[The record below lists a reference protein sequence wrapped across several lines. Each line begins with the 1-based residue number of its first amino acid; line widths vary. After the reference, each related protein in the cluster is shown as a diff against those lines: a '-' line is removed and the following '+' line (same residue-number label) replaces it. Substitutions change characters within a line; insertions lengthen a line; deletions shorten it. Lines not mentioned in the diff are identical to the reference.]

1 MTTVQELGALHRR
14 YADTSHRFRAA
25 WTFHQFLQSLSKTG
39 QQHVNDAHSVEF
51 QNLYAELKEISQ
63 SLNNTSESERLR
75 SKLESIDRRLSELIE
90 DLDEE
95 DSRVAPYYLRQFF
108 RRVKTYDEK
117 ILTQLVKFYLY
128 TQPGEI
134 WPSDR
139 LDKVDFLLA
148 RLSEEEDD
156 RTGEPRLRD
165 HRRLSEIF
173 QGLWAMLGAST
184 PDADYVSAK
193 RREVDGIRQEVGE
206 ISTLDQ
212 LSEHDLVPRYRALK
226 HDLGNLFLEPGLALA
241 IQETNLALKSR
252 IQNLY
257 AKEEQRIVAEYQR
270 VFELERE
277 VPLDREL
284 DQELMQFRQEIERF
298 EAQLQSQEL
307 KLEDLALIRA
317 RVRDLLPRL
326 TAAGRGPGAGA
337 LGGGTASGIG
347 ASRSSGSAGAGE
359 HAAGDSGYSGFGGGH
374 TGVGIPGSRRQ
385 YQDDSGHLSGATGV
399 AGASPL
405 AAQEDLLGEH
415 YRRLVDA
422 LRGVDA
428 EMAVDRVVVMPEV
441 FPLRIEPREVLAYRR
456 LYGRASCDRELEQ
469 FLLEGAALRMRI
481 NEEAQEIS
489 GILDETSVTGDSIV
503 YARARWTARTAD
515 AFLWRFH
522 HVLDEA
528 VLSGSVTEGR
538 QLQLLRMR
546 LMRDY
551 SGLWLLAYKP
561 LLKRNP
567 GGTIA

>member
-25 WTFHQFLQSLSKTG
+25 WTFHQFLQSLGKSG
-39 QQHVNDAHSVEF
+39 QAHSADAHSLEF

-63 SLNNTSESERLR
+63 SLNNLSESDRLR
-75 SKLESIDRRLSELIE
+75 ARLDGIDRRLGQLIE

-95 DSRVAPYYLRQFF
+95 DTRVAPYYLRQFF
-108 RRVKTYDEK
+108 RRVKSYDEK

-128 TQPGEI
+128 AQQGEI
-134 WPSDR
+134 WPTER

-165 HRRLSEIF
+165 HRRLNEIF
-173 QGLWAMLGAST
+173 HGLWAMLGVPVPEPGFTAG
-184 PDADYVSAK
+184 K
-193 RREVDGIRQEVGE
+193 RQEIESLRQEVVE
-206 ISTLDQ
+206 IDALDQ
-212 LSEHDLVPRYRALK
+212 LSESNLIPRYRQLK
-226 HDLGNLFLEPGLALA
+226 HDLGNLLFEPALLLA
-241 IQETNLALKSR
+241 IQETNLVLKSR
-252 IQNLY
+252 VQNLY
-257 AKEEQRIVAEYQR
+257 AKEERRIVAEYQR

-277 VPLDREL
+277 VPVDHEL
-284 DQELMQFRQEIERF
+284 DQDLMQFHQEIERF

-307 KLEDLALIRA
+307 KLEDLAMIRA
-317 RVRDLLPRL
+317 RVRELLPRL
-326 TAAGRGPGAGA
+326 AAAGGHGAGTA
-337 LGGGTASGIG
+337 QGGDATASGG
-347 ASRSSGSAGAGE
+347 RRAPLEPRASFS
-359 HAAGDSGYSGFGGGH
+359 DSGAYQAAPGG
-374 TGVGIPGSRRQ
+374 PS
-385 YQDDSGHLSGATGV
+385 AE
-399 AGASPL
+399 SPL
-405 AAQEDLLGEH
+405 AAHEDLLGEF

-422 LRGVDA
+422 LREVDPELPA
-428 EMAVDRVVVMPEV
+428 ERVVVLPDV
-441 FPLRIEPREVLAYRR
+441 FPLRLEAREVLAYRR
-456 LYGRASCDRELEQ
+456 LYGRSNCDRELEQ
-469 FLLEGAALRMRI
+469 FLLEGAALRLRI
-481 NEEAQEIS
+481 NDEAQEIS

-503 YARARWTARTAD
+503 FARARWTARTAD
-515 AFLWRFH
+515 AYLWRFH

-528 VLSGSVTEGR
+528 VLAGSVTEGR

>member
-25 WTFHQFLQSLSKTG
+25 WTFHQFLQSLSKSG
-39 QQHVNDAHSVEF
+39 QQRPADAHSIEF

-63 SLNNTSESERLR
+63 SLNNTSESEHIRVQ
-75 SKLESIDRRLSELIE
+75 LEGIDRRLGQLIE
-90 DLDEE
+90 ELDEE
-95 DSRVAPYYLRQFF
+95 DNRVAPFYLRQFF
-108 RRVKTYDEK
+108 RRVKSYDEK
-117 ILTQLVKFYLY
+117 IITQLVKFYLY
-128 TQPGEI
+128 TQQGEI
-134 WPSDR
+134 WPTER

-173 QGLWAMLGAST
+173 NGLWAMLGAPRPEASFI
-184 PDADYVSAK
+184 DEK
-193 RREVDGIRQEVGE
+193 RREIEGIRHEVSE
-206 ISTLDQ
+206 IETLDRVTETN
-212 LSEHDLVPRYRALK
+212 LIPRYRQLK
-226 HDLGNLFLEPGLALA
+226 HDLGNLLFEPALLLAV
-241 IQETNLALKSR
+241 QETNLVLKSR
-252 IQNLY
+252 IQGLY
-257 AKEEQRIVAEYQR
+257 AREERRIVAEYQR

-277 VPLDREL
+277 VPVDREL
-284 DQELMQFRQEIERF
+284 EQELTQFRQEIERF

-307 KLEDLALIRA
+307 KLEDLAMIRA
-317 RVRDLLPRL
+317 RVRELLPRL
-326 TAAGRGPGAGA
+326 NAAAGRAVGSGDPGGQRAAPIGEDGYMAGIA
-337 LGGGTASGIG
+337 P
-347 ASRSSGSAGAGE
+347 SAPE
-359 HAAGDSGYSGFGGGH
+359 
-374 TGVGIPGSRRQ
+374 
-385 YQDDSGHLSGATGV
+385 
-399 AGASPL
+399 SPL

-415 YRRLVDA
+415 YRRLTDA
-422 LRGVDA
+422 LRDVDPDLPA
-428 EMAVDRVVVMPEV
+428 ERAVVLPDV

-456 LYGRASCDRELEQ
+456 LHGRANCDRDLEQ

-503 YARARWTARTAD
+503 FARARWTARTAD

-528 VLSGSVTEGR
+528 VLAGSVTEGR

-567 GGTIA
+567 GGTLA

>member
-25 WTFHQFLQSLSKTG
+25 WTFHQFLQSLGKSG
-39 QQHVNDAHSVEF
+39 QQQITDKHSLEF
-51 QNLYAELKEISQ
+51 QNLYAELKEVSQ
-63 SLNNTSESERLR
+63 NLNSAESDRLR
-75 SKLESIDRRLSELIE
+75 GRLDAVDRRLGELID

-95 DSRVAPYYLRQFF
+95 DNKIAPYYLRQFF

-128 TQPGEI
+128 TQQGEI
-134 WPSDR
+134 WPTER

-165 HRRLSEIF
+165 HHRLGEIF
-173 QGLWAMLGAST
+173 QGLWAMLGVPA
-184 PDADYVSAK
+184 PDPAFIVDK
-193 RREVDGIRQEVGE
+193 RREIERVRQAVLEME
-206 ISTLDQ
+206 ALDQ
-212 LSEHDLVPRYRALK
+212 LSEQSFIPRYRDLK
-226 HDLGNLFLEPGLALA
+226 HDLGNLFLEPSLLLA

-252 IQNLY
+252 IRTLY
-257 AKEEQRIVAEYQR
+257 AKEERRIVAEYQR

-277 VPLDREL
+277 VPVDREL

-307 KLEDLALIRA
+307 KLEDLAMIRA
-317 RVRDLLPRL
+317 RVRELLPRL
-326 TAAGRGPGAGA
+326 NAAGGRGTTGH
-337 LGGGTASGIG
+337 
-347 ASRSSGSAGAGE
+347 GE
-359 HAAGDSGYSGFGGGH
+359 RRAPMHQDSGYLAAAAEAA
-374 TGVGIPGSRRQ
+374 PE
-385 YQDDSGHLSGATGV
+385 
-399 AGASPL
+399 SPL
-405 AAQEDLLGEH
+405 AAQEDLLGEY

-422 LRGVDA
+422 LRDVDA
-428 EMAVDRVVVMPEV
+428 SVSPERAVVLQEI
-441 FPLRIEPREVLAYRR
+441 FPLRIEPREVVAYRR
-456 LYGRASCDRELEQ
+456 LYGRANCDRELEQ

-515 AFLWRFH
+515 AYLWRFCH
-522 HVLDEA
+522 ALDEA